1 MVAGTGMWDFGHG
14 SQIFRACQIAAP
26 VFCSD
31 VANLQQVGGVD
42 MSIETLLL
50 ILIMTL
56 GVAAFL
62 NRLDAGRHL

>member
-1 MVAGTGMWDFGHG
+1 
-14 SQIFRACQIAAP
+14 
-26 VFCSD
+26 
-31 VANLQQVGGVD
+31 

-62 NRLDAGRHL
+62 NRLDTGSHL

>member
-1 MVAGTGMWDFGHG
+1 MCGISATLGKFFDL
-14 SQIFRACQIAAP
+14 AK
-26 VFCSD
+26 
-31 VANLQQVGGVD
+31 LQRRFSVPMSPTYNIGGEG

-62 NRLDAGRHL
+62 NRLDTGSHL